1 MPRFLLIFLLC
12 YCSHAVWAADMFSLV
27 TENSAPYY
35 SEDLPE
41 QGFLAEIVKTAAEK
55 QGYAPRLTFTDWD
68 SALNK
73 ARTGYYDALLG
84 AYKTDERARW
94 FYFSLPIAKSVS
106 VLFKHKDAHIVY
118 GDLQDLKGYKI
129 GVVRG
134 YAISHAFDEATFL
147 TKVFVDTPAE
157 GFNLLYKKDIDL
169 MAGYKTDDLY
179 RLQHIL
185 EPDQPGIS
193 ENIVVVEPVLK
204 STAMY
209 VALSKKSKQ
218 AEQKLVNLNK
228 GLRTMFLDGTY
239 KQIQEKHGVVI
250 D

>member
-1 MPRFLLIFLLC
+1 MLRFVLILLLC
-12 YCSHAVWAADMFSLV
+12 CYSHTLWAAEMFNII

-41 QGFLAEIVKTAAEK
+41 QGFLAEIVKKAVTNE
-55 QGYAPRLTFTDWD
+55 GYIPRLTFTDWD
-68 SALNK
+68 TALDK
-73 ARTGYYDALLG
+73 VRSGYYDALLG

-118 GDLQDLKGYKI
+118 DGVQDLKGYRI

-134 YAISHAFDEATFL
+134 YAISNAFDEATFL
-147 TKVFVDTPAE
+147 NKVYVDTPAE
-157 GFNLLYKKDIDL
+157 GFKSLYNKEIDL

-179 RLQHIL
+179 RLQHII
-185 EPDQPGIS
+185 EKDVPGIS
-193 ENIVVVEPVLK
+193 EQIVVVEPELK

-209 VALSKKSKQ
+209 VALSKKSKN
-218 AEQKLVNLNK
+218 AEQKLVNLNNA
-228 GLRTMFLDGTY
+228 LRKMFLDGTY
-239 KQIQEKHGVVI
+239 KEIQTKHGIVI